1 MAKKKAVEK
10 VAKKDIDAEILS
22 NLNKF
27 DELQITINGELI
39 DQMEKLQQRI
49 DRIVDAIS
57 KSKSIKGL

>member
-10 VAKKDIDAEILS
+10 TAKKEPQYNVQTMIGSLQEQIWKLFKENDK
-22 NLNKF
+22 LN
-27 DELQITINGELI
+27 
-39 DQMEKLQQRI
+39 QRI